1 MLAVGLGI
9 EVQNGV
15 LDAVGAANGNHCGE
29 VVGSGVDHCA
39 VDALAGDGAADD
51 CALDGVLLVNAAL
64 IDHNSGTI
72 GLDAALIKAGGLLGQ
87 TLGYDEFR
95 VVGVFLPRHIGNFH
109 AVYQN
114 GNQLALRSCKGF
126 HVGFSFMFRF
136 GKPFWFLTAL

>member
-1 MLAVGLGI
+1 MLTVGLGVK
-9 EVQNGV
+9 VQDGV
-15 LDAVGAANGNHCGE
+15 LDAVGAADGNHCGE
-29 VVGSGVDHCA
+29 IIGSGVDHCA
-39 VDALAGDGAADD
+39 VDALAGDGAAND

-64 IDHNSGTI
+64 IDHNGSTI
-72 GLDAALIKAGGLLGQ
+72 RLDAALIKAGGLLGQ

-126 HVGFSFMFRF
+126 HVGFSFIFRF
-136 GKPFWFLTAL
+136 GKLF